1 MKKAALLLAAAMGL
15 ASTPALASQFDYSA
29 FTVTDGQNITLSGL
43 VSETVD
49 AGQIVLTGSG
59 PNAGQML
66 DVWCVDVFHVL
77 QSSALFNIVPLT
89 TAGSGAPNPTLT
101 AAQINQIGSLM
112 LAGNKDVAD
121 NALGVDGSTAFQLA
135 IWAVEYGGALLD
147 NANSTLAALVTTLV
161 AESATGGSLNDP
173 FATVEL
179 LDAPAQN
186 QVLAFAVDAVP
197 LPGTLWLMLSGLG
210 LLFGGLYRRGAHSCS
225 ALAESCSA

>member
-1 MKKAALLLAAAMGL
+1 M
-15 ASTPALASQFDYSA
+15 
-29 FTVTDGQNITLSGL
+29 
-43 VSETVD
+43 
-49 AGQIVLTGSG
+49 
-59 PNAGQML
+59 
-66 DVWCVDVFHVL
+66 
-77 QSSALFNIVPLT
+77 PLT

-210 LLFGGLYRRGAHSCS
+210 LAFGGLARSRRSRSCS